1 MVSFLTFI
9 LWEDLRSPPILTG
22 SKTYETLFTL
32 VERMDERPQDRTAV
46 LEAFSQALREG
57 YGGGEDPV
65 LSINLIVRKNNA
77 VIFASDGAPA
87 GITNTRFGELERV
100 QSEDRTWTSRT
111 LKSPHS
117 DVEVTLFTPA
127 SGWNFFIYLNSRG
140 YYILPLL
147 VCFPFLLF
155 PAWLSIR
162 VAMRPGTGW
171 SMKLRYARLTISP
184 LKAVPRHRELRQMV
198 DAINDF
204 LARVRE
210 SAERERVF
218 IADAAHELR
227 TPLAAM
233 RINVE
238 ALQSGSSART
248 NRSCLRG

>member
-1 MVSFLTFI
+1 MQNVWYHLRRPTLVRRIIIAQMLLLTLLWCLFLTFI

-22 SKTYETLFTL
+22 SKTYETSFTL
-32 VERMDERPQDRTAV
+32 VERMDGRPQDRTAV
-46 LEAFSQALREG
+46 LEVFSQALREG

-77 VIFASDGAPA
+77 VIFASAGAPA
-87 GITNTRFGELERV
+87 GITNTRFGELEHV

-162 VAMRPGTGW
+162 IAMRPW
-171 SMKLRYARLTISP
+171 NK
-184 LKAVPRHRELRQMV
+184 
-198 DAINDF
+198 
-204 LARVRE
+204 
-210 SAERERVF
+210 VF
-218 IADAAHELR
+218 NEITLR
-227 TPLAAM
+227 TPDDL
-233 RINVE
+233 
-238 ALQSGSSART
+238 SP
-248 NRSCLRG
+248 